1 LLAESLAQLPL
12 DLFKRA
18 DKGQRDAAINH
29 PLYDVLRYQ
38 PNGFQTPY
46 EYRETLQLAA
56 GLRGNGYS
64 YIERASD
71 GNVAALWPV
80 HNDKVVVCK
89 GQDLLPYY
97 QVGAYPDRLPM
108 RQMHHV
114 RWHSQ
119 NFYEGMSP
127 ILLHAEAVGLAQAV
141 RQYTGKSFA
150 NGVSVS
156 GVIER
161 PQESAAIKDQGS
173 IDRILD
179 QWGNKFGGMDNAKKV
194 ALLQEGMTFKPV
206 SMTNV
211 DAEILGV
218 LKLSGVDCARIYK
231 IPLPMVNDLDKAN
244 YNTIEQLLIQFVV
257 FGLMPWVKR
266 HEQAMMRDFLLP
278 ADRRGYFIEFNLS
291 GLMRGD
297 QKSRY
302 EAYAIARQWGWL
314 SVNDIRRLENI
325 PAAAQHDQ
333 RGQAAARCQRPGRA
347 RAARAAAARDR
358 EDARPMKNYLRASS
372 LLFNQPLL
380 VIPDMLDLGVRWA
393 NQAMSLNIVNIGAP
407 DSARLW
413 ADDGV
418 DLVAQREEQR
428 RTTIASTG
436 VEVIPVSGVLV
447 SRGSHIG
454 LCETMTSY
462 ESLRA
467 QISQAVADPMVEQ
480 VVLDID
486 SPGGAAVGAFEL
498 AADIREMSRQKPIA
512 GLVNYMAYSGGY
524 LIGAACSELV
534 VSQTS
539 GVGSIGV
546 IASHMD
552 RSKMEEGMGVK
563 VTTVYAGAHKNDLSP
578 HEPLTEQS
586 LRYLN
591 EVVQESYQLFV
602 NAIADYRGLSVQ
614 QVMAT
619 EARLY
624 RGQQGIQ
631 AGLADRMQSPQKT
644 VNEFSRAV
652 ALSRANRQ
660 SARIGVRAAALTMQ
674 TLI

>member
-1 LLAESLAQLPL
+1 
-12 DLFKRA
+12 
-18 DKGQRDAAINH
+18 
-29 PLYDVLRYQ
+29 
-38 PNGFQTPY
+38 
-46 EYRETLQLAA
+46 
-56 GLRGNGYS
+56 
-64 YIERASD
+64 
-71 GNVAALWPV
+71 
-80 HNDKVVVCK
+80 
-89 GQDLLPYY
+89 
-97 QVGAYPDRLPM
+97 
-108 RQMHHV
+108 
-114 RWHSQ
+114 
-119 NFYEGMSP
+119 
-127 ILLHAEAVGLAQAV
+127 
-141 RQYTGKSFA
+141 
-150 NGVSVS
+150 
-156 GVIER
+156 
-161 PQESAAIKDQGS
+161 
-173 IDRILD
+173 
-179 QWGNKFGGMDNAKKV
+179 
-194 ALLQEGMTFKPV
+194 
-206 SMTNV
+206 
-211 DAEILGV
+211 
-218 LKLSGVDCARIYK
+218 
-231 IPLPMVNDLDKAN
+231 
-244 YNTIEQLLIQFVV
+244 
-257 FGLMPWVKR
+257 
-266 HEQAMMRDFLLP
+266 
-278 ADRRGYFIEFNLS
+278 
-291 GLMRGD
+291 
-297 QKSRY
+297 
-302 EAYAIARQWGWL
+302 
-314 SVNDIRRLENI
+314 
-325 PAAAQHDQ
+325 
-333 RGQAAARCQRPGRA
+333 
-347 RAARAAAARDR
+347 
-358 EDARPMKNYLRASS
+358 MKNYLRASS

-380 VIPDMLDLGVRWA
+380 VTPDMLDLGVRWA
-393 NQAMSLNIVNIGAP
+393 NQAMSLNIINIGAP
-407 DSARLW
+407 GTPGLW
-413 ADDGV
+413 ADDGAE
-418 DLVAQREEQR
+418 LVAQREEQR
-428 RTTIASTG
+428 RSAIASTG

-467 QISQAVADPMVEQ
+467 QISQSVADPMVEQ

-631 AGLADRMQSPQKT
+631 AGLADRMQSPQKA
-644 VNEFSRAV
+644 VDELSHAV

-660 SARIGVRAAALTMQ
+660 PGRIGVRAAALTMQ